1 MQWPPKNVCER
12 IASLMALINN
22 SATSIGERENAL
34 AALRRIRDEHK
45 LNDVA
50 LAYIAEAPHERRKEV
65 NVFDVVLDA
74 VMHSKVVLTFEQ
86 RITVTLWILHSYVFN
101 HFLHTPR
108 LLVDSHEPGCGK
120 TALGHL
126 VEVLACSTNFVSS
139 ASPAVI
145 YHTLRTT
152 QGTTFILDEIENS
165 KLWAFDRLLLN
176 VFDAGHRKGG
186 VVKRVI
192 KNEVVEFPVFA
203 PLMLMGVREKRF
215 PPQLLSRSINIHME
229 RHRDGSDEVDPDDPK
244 FAPVRAVLLQWA
256 NGFQRPEKCEL
267 PRGLVGREGADNW
280 RCLIEIA
287 DTLGYSATARA
298 VASVMYRPGADLV
311 VRLLWDI
318 FRVFEACAVDGLW
331 TEDLLTAL
339 HQLPDARWDEVG
351 LDEGAAPRKL
361 TRADLLTMLR
371 KKHIRTRNVW
381 KQIGNQ
387 RVSRKGFRR
396 QDFERVWQQ
405 VFGDTPAQP
414 GKIIELT
421 RHTKRHSD
429 EEGAA

>member
-1 MQWPPKNVCER
+1 
-12 IASLMALINN
+12 
-22 SATSIGERENAL
+22 
-34 AALRRIRDEHK
+34 
-45 LNDVA
+45 
-50 LAYIAEAPHERRKEV
+50 
-65 NVFDVVLDA
+65 VFDIVLDA
-74 VMHSKVVLTFEQ
+74 VMQSRVVLTFEQ
-86 RITVTLWILHSYVFN
+86 QIVVALWVIHTYVYDR
-101 HFLHTPR
+101 FLHTPR
-108 LLVDSHEPGCGK
+108 LLLDSHEPGCGK

-126 VEVLACSTNFVSS
+126 VEVLANSTNFVSS

-145 YHTLRTT
+145 YHTLRKA

-165 KLWAFDRLLLN
+165 RLWAVDRLLLN

-203 PLMLMGVREKRF
+203 PLMMMGVREKRF

-244 FAPVRAVLLQWA
+244 FASVRAVLSQWA

-287 DTLGYSATARA
+287 ATLDYLATASA
-298 VASVMYRPGADLV
+298 VASVMYRPMTNLV

-318 FRVFEACAVDGLW
+318 FRVFEACAVDALW
-331 TEDLLTAL
+331 VEDLLTAL

-361 TRADLLTMLR
+361 NRADLLLLLR
-371 KKHIRTRNVW
+371 KKGIRTRSVW
-381 KQIGNQ
+381 KQLDNGQ
-387 RVSRKGFRR
+387 RESRRGFYRK
-396 QDFERVWQQ
+396 DFERVWQQ
-405 VFGDTPAQP
+405 LFGDTPTQP
-414 GKIIELT
+414 SKIIELA
-421 RHTKRHSD
+421 RHTK
-429 EEGAA
+429 